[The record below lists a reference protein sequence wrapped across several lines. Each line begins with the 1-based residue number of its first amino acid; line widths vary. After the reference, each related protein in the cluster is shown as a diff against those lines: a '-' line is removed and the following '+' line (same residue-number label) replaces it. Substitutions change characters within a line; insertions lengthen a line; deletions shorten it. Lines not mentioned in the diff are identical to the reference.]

1 MKAARLLTAK
11 ERYPEWHGRQGL
23 DLSGK
28 PLAQACALPGL
39 AVAHLKH
46 RHQLAKRVA
55 GIARR
60 QHIKMASCLA

>member
-28 PLAQACALPGL
+28 PLAQACASPGL
-39 AVAHLKH
+39 AVAYLKH
-46 RHQLAKRVA
+46 RH
-55 GIARR
+55 
-60 QHIKMASCLA
+60 